1 MFRCKIG
8 TKSLCEQILDE
19 AEELKLLQYEEAI
32 EAIDLVIEYKNQV
45 ICGRSSAVS
54 SELPM
59 ERFEDR
65 TDKMLMERF
74 KKLNTFEMRVLLQR

>member
-1 MFRCKIG
+1 MSER
-8 TKSLCEQILDE
+8 ILDE
-19 AEELKLLQYEEAI
+19 AEERKLLQYEEAI
-32 EAIDLVIEYKNQV
+32 EAIDLAIEYKNQV
-45 ICGRSSAVS
+45 ICGRTAASM
-54 SELPM
+54 SELAI